1 MTDIPATMRALVLHA
16 YDFDGYDS
24 LTLEERRTPRPGKG
38 EVLVRMA
45 ASPIN
50 PADLAFM
57 HGLYGVKKPL
67 PVVPGVEG
75 CGVVVATGGGL
86 MARRLL
92 GKRVACAAGDGD
104 GAWAEYVVAPALQCA
119 PLPADVGDEQGA
131 MSIVNPYTAWAQITI
146 ARQSRMRAIIQTTA
160 AGALGR
166 MVIRLGK
173 RRGVQVINIVRRDS
187 QVKALQAIGA
197 DYVLNSEAPD
207 FDAQVREL
215 SRQLNARLAFDSLAG
230 SMTGRLLAAMPP
242 HSRVVVYGGL
252 SMEPIQVTPG
262 DLIFNQRSIEGFYL
276 ANWVARQ
283 RLLTLLSMQREL
295 RGLTEVTH
303 TEIQL
308 RAPLAAGQRAIA
320 TYEAQMS
327 AGKVLLIPGMAP
339 D

>member
-1 MTDIPATMRALVLHA
+1 MRDIPATMRALVLHA
-16 YDFDGYDS
+16 YDPDGYDS

-57 HGLYGVKKPL
+57 HGQYGAKKPL

-75 CGVVVATGGGL
+75 CGVVVAVGGGW

-92 GKRVACAAGDGD
+92 GKRVACAAGNGD
-104 GAWAEYVVAPALQCA
+104 GAWAEYMVAPALQCA
-119 PLPADVGDEQGA
+119 PLPARVSDEQGA
-131 MSIVNPYTAWAQITI
+131 MSIVNPYTAWAQLAI
-146 ARQSRMRAIIQTTA
+146 AQQLRMRAIIQTTA

-166 MVIRLGK
+166 MVIRLAR
-173 RRGVQVINIVRRDS
+173 RRGVQVINIVRRDT

-197 DYVLNSEAPD
+197 TYILNSEAPD
-207 FDAQVREL
+207 FDQQLRTL
-215 SRQLNARLAFDSLAG
+215 SHQLDARLAFDSLAG
-230 SMTGRLLAAMPP
+230 AMTGRLLAAMPP
-242 HSRVVVYGGL
+242 RARVVVYGGL
-252 SMEPIQVTPG
+252 SMEPIQAIPG
-262 DLIFNQRSIEGFYL
+262 DVIFDQRSIEGFYL
-276 ANWVARQ
+276 AHWVARQ

-295 RGLTEVTH
+295 RRLSEVTH
-303 TEIQL
+303 TEVQL

-327 AGKVLLIPGMAP
+327 AGKALLMPGMAP